1 MSPALRTKAPC
12 AVQLH
17 DGATLCQVMQKP
29 LKALHLYRAEQ
40 GPQTCA
46 GPALMLCSVW
56 SQSDVPHAA
65 GTGQQGDWPTGK
77 GGLTFDPALLLH
89 PAGEVGDM
97 DTGLATPLE
106 VYQGLAAEGYQISYR
121 RVPLSRERT
130 PEAADLD
137 VLHQQ
142 LMMQPVGECEEGL
155 PTGCVLCC
163 RVRGPA
169 MWAALHASRNLA
181 RVRPTIAMW

>member
-1 MSPALRTKAPC
+1 MTC
-12 AVQLH
+12 
-17 DGATLCQVMQKP
+17 DQV
-29 LKALHLYRAEQ
+29 
-40 GPQTCA
+40 
-46 GPALMLCSVW
+46 
-56 SQSDVPHAA
+56 
-65 GTGQQGDWPTGK
+65 
-77 GGLTFDPALLLH
+77 LLLTP

-142 LMMQPVGECEEGL
+142 LMMQPVGESERGL
-155 PTGCVLCC
+155 LAGSAPLLQGAGDLPV
-163 RVRGPA
+163 
-169 MWAALHASRNLA
+169 WAALHASCDLA
-181 RVRPTIAMW
+181 HAPPTIATWWCVRVQECLVRRMQVSRCAHAQLH

>member
-1 MSPALRTKAPC
+1 M
-12 AVQLH
+12 
-17 DGATLCQVMQKP
+17 TLNQ
-29 LKALHLYRAEQ
+29 
-40 GPQTCA
+40 
-46 GPALMLCSVW
+46 
-56 SQSDVPHAA
+56 
-65 GTGQQGDWPTGK
+65 
-77 GGLTFDPALLLH
+77 ALLLH

-142 LMMQPVGECEEGL
+142 LMMQPVGEYEKGL
-155 PTGCVLCC
+155 LAGSVPLLHGAGHKPV
-163 RVRGPA
+163 
-169 MWAALHASRNLA
+169 WAARHASCDLA
-181 RVRPTIAMW
+181 RAPPTIALW